1 MHDAAAM
8 GDARA
13 VARRLDRGEHP
24 DQGIFLSQTP
34 LHHAAARGKTSAV
47 VALLDGGA
55 NASSCDVNGR
65 TPLHCA
71 AVSNCGGNLGPETTP
86 SMSSRKPTQLERA
99 TVPSPPFVDVIS
111 QLVTRGGRERQRAGR
126 QGIHPFTRRRGAGH
140 YRCAVALIRAGA
152 DAKAVCLRRRKP
164 VDYAHAL
171 ETPHLV
177 SLLTDPS
184 GHLAGTG
191 STRRT
196 PRSRV
201 RNRAGARTP
210 SPRRPRPP
218 TTPRLIS
225 RRVSRIFPWTRM
237 EETLIVTLDWC
248 ARAGVKAGRV
258 RVRVAAAQ
266 EPGRRR
272 GAPAARRRG
281 SDCRRGAG
289 GFYWRDGRP
298 NEPAR
303 RGGNMHEDAAVGDA
317 KAVADRLCA
326 GEHPDQRNH
335 AGATP
340 MHAAA
345 AAGHEVVVKNLID
358 GGGDR
363 DAADARG
370 RTPLMEA
377 CARGRLGCVRTLL
390 RRGANSGAVDDMG
403 RNAMHHAAL
412 AGGGDDVVAIVDA
425 LFDDVRQS
433 ATPVTHFANPRTPR
447 RPHPVAVRD
456 LGGRTPAQLCRIG
469 AVKSRLVDLTQDVER
484 RARTGGAERERPC
497 PSRVPSVLPAEW
509 ARRARRVAEGIDPWP
524 RRTCVEATRL
534 ISDILTAVENT
545 GSGLVSTGE
554 EGARLSALERMRAL
568 GCMPPALC
576 KRVAARGRDSR
587 GSGRRGIGPSR
598 RKGATRASR
607 WSTGAPRDLSIRLQR
622 SNRRLPSTRAS
633 RIVVSS
639 IVVYSRARRPVSR
652 RVHLSEQHVLVVV
665 AVHEATAAVPVATPP
680 FATIPSA
687 NAPTPPA
694 RRRVVASR
702 TRLAA
707 GVTVLAS
714 ASAATMS
721 FFFFA
726 CTFFKRKNSSRSSS
740 SSSPF
745 MYCTVFSSRG
755 VTTFSSAFTLRLVVL
770 MATSRVMNA
779 VCRLAS
785 STSRVIAARY
795 CFFAA

>member
-1 MHDAAAM
+1 MPVDIARRDLGGARAPAPPQPPPRPPHRAERDTLDVMVPHMRNPRPTPEDLAPFAEFNRRRAVERAWEREARAAPGSDAIPGAHGAGRRYWVNGRCELAAGGTRGKTMHDAAAM

-13 VARRLDRGEHP
+13 IARRLDRGEHP
-24 DQGIFLSQTP
+24 DQGDFLSQTP
-34 LHHAAARGKTSAV
+34 LHHAAAKGKTSAV

-55 NASSCDVNGR
+55 NADSRDVNGR

-71 AVSNCGGNLGPETTP
+71 AVSNCGGNLGPETSLDAAVVESKAESDAP
-86 SMSSRKPTQLERA
+86 EHV

-111 QLVTRGGRERQRAGR
+111 SLVTRGGANVNARDDKG
-126 QGIHPFTRRRGAGH
+126 FTPLHAAAARGH

-164 VDYAHAL
+164 VDYAYVL

-184 GHLAGTG
+184 GHLAG
-191 STRRT
+191 
-196 PRSRV
+196 
-201 RNRAGARTP
+201 
-210 SPRRPRPP
+210 
-218 TTPRLIS
+218 
-225 RRVSRIFPWTRM
+225 RVSGDASNPAVEGSKPRGGAYAKPAAPAPPYDAPFDFPSSLKDFRPFDADGRDTNRN
-237 EETLIVTLDWC
+237 
-248 ARAGVKAGRV
+248 ARLVCTC
-258 RVRVAAAQ
+258 
-266 EPGRRR
+266 GRRR
-272 GAPAARRRG
+272 DRCACAWRRRRNPG
-281 SDCRRGAG
+281 GAAERLPPAPVEGPTAAGAGAG

-377 CARGRLGCVRTLL
+377 CARGRLECVRTLL

-447 RPHPVAVRD
+447 QPHPVAVRD

-469 AVKSRLVDLTQDVER
+469 AVKSRLLALAEDVER
-484 RARTGGAERERPC
+484 RVRTGGVERERPC

-524 RRTCVEATRL
+524 RQTCVEAARL

-545 GSGLVSTGE
+545 GSGFSAGE
-554 EGARLSALERMRAL
+554 GGSASERMRAH

-576 KRVAARGRDSR
+576 KRVD
-587 GSGRRGIGPSR
+587 
-598 RKGATRASR
+598 GA
-607 WSTGAPRDLSIRLQR
+607 W
-622 SNRRLPSTRAS
+622 
-633 RIVVSS
+633 
-639 IVVYSRARRPVSR
+639 
-652 RVHLSEQHVLVVV
+652 
-665 AVHEATAAVPVATPP
+665 
-680 FATIPSA
+680 
-687 NAPTPPA
+687 
-694 RRRVVASR
+694 
-702 TRLAA
+702 TRLARVGSA
-707 GVTVLAS
+707 GDR
-714 ASAATMS
+714 SAAKEGS
-721 FFFFA
+721 DACFA
-726 CTFFKRKNSSRSSS
+726 LVDWCSS
-740 SSSPF
+740 
-745 MYCTVFSSRG
+745 
-755 VTTFSSAFTLRLVVL
+755 
-770 MATSRVMNA
+770 
-779 VCRLAS
+779 
-785 STSRVIAARY
+785 
-795 CFFAA
+795 